1 MPKVMTIMGMAV
13 SVILLLLFG
22 LDLAIGQPFGKASK
36 IMDIGFVVC
45 ALLLFYISWA
55 TKREL

>member
-22 LDLAIGQPFGKASK
+22 LDLAIGQPFGKASI

>member
-1 MPKVMTIMGMAV
+1 MPKVMTMMGMAV
-13 SVILLLLFG
+13 SVVLLLVFG
-22 LDLAIGQPFGKASK
+22 LDLVSGQPFGRASK
-36 IMDIGFVVC
+36 TMDIGFVVC